1 MISKKDKFIILM
13 PPKTASTSLSNT
25 LRKTNISFSIPN
37 EFISPLSHLKLD
49 EIVKIYNVEKLEEY
63 KILQVVR
70 NPYQRFISAYF
81 QLMRITD
88 NVENIKFKNYNLNK
102 FTKHLYDSKKSENFL
117 KNFYGDTS
125 FVETQ
130 IKNNAGWGGSGLFD
144 TQLSW
149 KNIDCKVTYFKL
161 ENISNDISPISNFIN
176 LPINSLDLLNSTG
189 NKNYLNLIDDEM
201 KLIIKDLFDEDIKS
215 FQYLHI

>member
-1 MISKKDKFIILM
+1 
-13 PPKTASTSLSNT
+13 
-25 LRKTNISFSIPN
+25 
-37 EFISPLSHLKLD
+37 
-49 EIVKIYNVEKLEEY
+49 
-63 KILQVVR
+63 
-70 NPYQRFISAYF
+70 
-81 QLMRITD
+81 
-88 NVENIKFKNYNLNK
+88 
-102 FTKHLYDSKKSENFL
+102 L

-130 IKNNAGWGGSGLFD
+130 IKNNAGWGGSRLFD